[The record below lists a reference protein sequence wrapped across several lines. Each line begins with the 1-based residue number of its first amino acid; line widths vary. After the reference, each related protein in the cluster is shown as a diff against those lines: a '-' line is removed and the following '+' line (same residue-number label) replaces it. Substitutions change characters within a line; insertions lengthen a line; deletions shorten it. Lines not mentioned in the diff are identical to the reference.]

1 MPKGRLAAK
10 FQAYELVFFPINDD
24 RGRHFDVGL
33 LECGHFFFPVF
44 RVELNK
50 DRPQN

>member
-1 MPKGRLAAK
+1 MAKGRLAAK
-10 FQAYELVFFPINDD
+10 LQAYELVLFSIHDD
-24 RGRHFDVGL
+24 RGWHFDVGL

-50 DRPQN
+50 DRP